1 MSRRGNW
8 QLGEDGHSGGAALHT
23 PEGCGSASSLCS
35 PGWPPREDCKV
46 SGPSS
51 RCLPPR
57 VGKGLGLGTGQGYQD
72 SDDGGQWLSSVG
84 LHRAHASPEEPQD
97 HAARHP
103 G

>member
-1 MSRRGNW
+1 MPRRGNW
-8 QLGEDGHSGGAALHT
+8 QLGEDGHSGRTALHT
-23 PEGCGSASSLCS
+23 LCEQVAL
-35 PGWPPREDCKV
+35 REDCKV

-57 VGKGLGLGTGQGYQD
+57 LGLGTGQGYQD

-84 LHRAHASPEEPQD
+84 LHRAHASPEEPQERG
-97 HAARHP
+97 ARHP